1 MTTARTLI
9 ADSLISLGEFDP
21 TEAIDADAL
30 TFGLR
35 TFNRMIGVWAA
46 QNLLIPYTTSEN
58 FAGSGSA
65 SYTMGTAGTASTTR
79 AKRILDAYANDG
91 TYDYPIEI
99 IDQHK
104 YNRIFDKS
112 NTSTRPFVLFYD
124 PVYPVGVIYLYYVPS
139 AAYTIYIESTKDL
152 HSTLALATTVSLP
165 LEYEEAIV
173 LNLRNKLAPSYERAV
188 TQGMRYEANEAL
200 RIIKNLNAANR
211 QEEMELPIGLHHAL
225 RGGHGYNIETG

>member
-1 MTTARTLI
+1 MTTAQVLI
-9 ADSLISLGEFDP
+9 TDSLISLGEFDP
-21 TEAIDADAL
+21 TETIDPDSL

-35 TFNRMIGVWAA
+35 TFNRMIGQWAV
-46 QNLLIPYTTSEN
+46 QNLLIPYTTSES
-58 FAGSGSA
+58 FSGSGSA
-65 SYTMGTAGTASTTR
+65 SYTMGSAGTASSTR

-124 PVYPVGVIYLYYVPS
+124 PVYPIGVIYLYYVPS
-139 AAYTIYIESTKDL
+139 SAYTIYIESTKDL
-152 HSTLALATTVSLP
+152 HDTLKLSTTISLP

-173 LNLRNKLAPSYERAV
+173 LNLRNKLAPSYQKLV
-188 TQGMRYEANEAL
+188 TGGMRGEAYDAL

-211 QEEMELPIGLHHAL
+211 QEEMSMPPGLPIVQH
-225 RGGHGYNIETG
+225 RGYNIMTG